1 MANKPRFAAKP
12 PEVEGN
18 PVHNEVLLGLP
29 SPECDAVF
37 SQLTFVQLRNK
48 TSCKNPN
55 SLLNMPISWTVDWH
69 RC

>member
-48 TSCKNPN
+48 DVLQESEQ
-55 SLLNMPISWTVDWH
+55 PIKYAYFMDSGWH